1 MLMAAERL
9 EKGTMFSNRDLFAL
23 ILPLVIEQFLAVAV
37 GMADTAMVAGVGEAA
52 VSAVSLVDSINT
64 LLIQLFS
71 AMATGGSIIAAQ
83 YIGHQDIKNACDS
96 AKQLF
101 LSILVVSLLVGGA
114 AVIFNRPLLQGIF
127 GSLDADTMDKARAYF
142 FWSAISYPFLAL
154 YNSGAGLMRAMGRTN
169 STMLVSL
176 VMNVVNIIGNYF
188 LINETHAAFGI
199 TVFGA
204 GLGVSGAAIASL
216 AARALAA
223 LLMIRMLLNQSL
235 PLHLSRP
242 FKLTFD
248 LPMIKRIMSIGLPN
262 GMENS
267 LFQVGKLIIARI
279 ISTFSTSVIAA
290 HSIACSISSLVNL
303 PGTAIGLATVTVIGQ
318 CMGAGELK
326 QARYYARKL
335 MGLLQLF
342 TMPTNLALLFFTPVF
357 VNIFGLS
364 AEGSAVAVSVLKGYA
379 IFSIIF
385 YMLSFGLP
393 NVLRAAGDVRF
404 TMVVSITSILTCRLA
419 LSYLFVY
426 AFHWDLDGVW
436 LAMYCDWIVRCICF
450 ALRYRSGKWQQHK
463 II

>member
-1 MLMAAERL
+1 MAAERL
-9 EKGTMFSNRDLFAL
+9 EKRTMFSNRELFAL

-83 YIGHQDIKNACDS
+83 YLGHQDGKNACNS

-101 LSILVVSLLVGGA
+101 LSILAISLAVGGA
-114 AVIFNRPLLQGIF
+114 AVIFNRPILQGVF
-127 GSLDADTMDKARAYF
+127 GSLDADTMSKARAYF
-142 FWSAISYPFLAL
+142 FWSAVSYPFLAL

-176 VMNVVNIIGNYF
+176 IMNVVNIIGNYF
-188 LINETHAAFGI
+188 LINETHAVFGI

-216 AARALAA
+216 VARALAA
-223 LLMIRMLLNQSL
+223 FLMIQMLLDQSL
-235 PLHLSRP
+235 PIHLSRP

-248 LPMIKRIMSIGLPN
+248 LAMVRRIMSIGVPN

-267 LFQVGKLIIARI
+267 LFQVGKLIIARL

-290 HSIACSISSLVNL
+290 NSISNSISSLVNL

-318 CMGAGELK
+318 CMGAGEQK

-335 MGLLQLF
+335 MTLLQIF
-342 TMPTNLALLFFTPVF
+342 TLPTNLTLLFFTPVF

-364 AEGSAVAVSVLKGYA
+364 AEGSAAAVSVLKGYA
-379 IFSIIF
+379 VCSILF

-404 TMVVSITSILTCRLA
+404 TMVVSIASILICRLA

-436 LAMYCDWIVRCICF
+436 LAMYCDWVVRCICF
-450 ALRYRSGKWQQHK
+450 ILRYRSGKWQKHQL
-463 II
+463 I